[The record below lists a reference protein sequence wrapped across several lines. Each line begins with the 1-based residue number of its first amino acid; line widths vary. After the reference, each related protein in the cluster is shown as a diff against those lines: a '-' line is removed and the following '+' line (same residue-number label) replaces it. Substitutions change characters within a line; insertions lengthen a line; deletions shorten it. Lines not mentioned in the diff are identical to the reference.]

1 MKNFADDLARKISE
15 FDNPTVMG
23 LDPRL
28 EYIPESIRDKWM
40 KELAPDAEL
49 AAAMAIYEFNTTLID
64 AVCDIVPAIKPQFAY
79 YEMYGV
85 TGIDTLK
92 KTIAYAKSKGMIVI
106 ADAKRNDI
114 GSTATAYAEGIIG
127 ETALDDGNTKHM
139 FNADAVTVN
148 GYLGIDGIKPFLD
161 VCERDGKGIFTLVHT
176 SNPSAVD
183 FQDMVLQDGRKVYE
197 LMADNVNEW
206 GKELVGEEG
215 FSSVGAVLGA
225 TVPEQ
230 AVAAR
235 KRMPNTFMLVPG
247 YGAQGAGPDAAVAS
261 FTKDGMGAIVNASRS
276 LMCAWKKREDL
287 DPSDFAKAT
296 RDEAVDMRTKLNAAL
311 KDRKYV

>member
-230 AVAAR
+230 AVSAR

-261 FTKDGMGAIVNASRS
+261 FTKDGKGAIVNASRS

-296 RDEAVDMRTKLNAAL
+296 RDEAVDMSTKLNAAL

>member
-1 MKNFADDLARKISE
+1 MKNFADDLVRKIAE
-15 FDNPTVMG
+15 LDNPTVMG

-28 EYIPESIRDKWM
+28 EYIPEQIRQKWL
-40 KELAPDAEL
+40 KDLAPDAEL
-49 AAAMAIYEFNTTLID
+49 AAACAIYEFNTALID
-64 AVCDIVPAIKPQFAY
+64 AVCNIVPAIKPQFAY

-85 TGIDTLK
+85 AGIDTLK
-92 KTIAYAKSKGMIVI
+92 KTIAYAKNKGMLVI

-127 ETALDDGNTKHM
+127 ETELDDGNKKHM

-148 GYLGIDGIKPFLD
+148 GYLGIDGIKPFMD
-161 VCERDGKGIFTLVHT
+161 VCARDGKGIFTLVHT

-183 FQDMVLQDGRKVYE
+183 FQDMILQDGRKVYE

-206 GKELVGEEG
+206 GKDLIGEEG

-235 KRMPNTFMLVPG
+235 KRMPNTLMLVPG

-261 FTKDGMGAIVNASRS
+261 FTKDGKGAIVNASRS

-296 RDEAVDMRTKLNAAL
+296 RDEALDMKAKLNAAL